1 MTNEELKELC
11 KSHGFIAID
20 LSKKNMNADEVFKL
34 AIESTEVDDIFKYNQ
49 KHEYSFA
56 RYLAIAYLDK
66 HYSTGVIAEKMGLH
80 HSIISYAR
88 NLDLLQCDTRYFK
101 PWQQS
106 AIHYFRDKIKQFE
119 KAKKD
124 EQTTL

>member
-1 MTNEELKELC
+1 MTSNELKELC

-20 LSKKNMNADEVFKL
+20 LSKKNMSADEVFKL

-66 HYSTGVIAEKMGLH
+66 HYSTGVIAEKVGLH

-88 NLDLLQCDTRYFK
+88 NLDLLKCDVKYLK

-106 AIHYFRDKIKQFE
+106 ATLYFRDKIEQYE
-119 KAKKD
+119 KAKD
-124 EQTTL
+124 EQTTI